1 MYQVDGFSFDSR
13 KRAQRAKKEKDSV
26 AYIRKQ
32 TSLKNPDTV
41 LKLYNTLLDEEYF
54 ETEVGISF
62 LRELQTR
69 LRLSGGIDTDTLR
82 PIPCVKA
89 ADEDTSFPDTKHSG
103 LDSGRSAAANFA
115 DASSSKSNPQN
126 SNSAKSGTKSGTK
139 AVVSKRAFQTALVF
153 DIILAA
159 CVAGMF
165 VITALSGNNKNILNY
180 KNEVINEYEAWQT
193 ELNNRQAELEE
204 WEAELELREQQIPS
218 AQE

>member
-69 LRLSGGIDTDTLR
+69 MRLSGGINTDTLR

-89 ADEDTSFPDTKHSG
+89 ADENHSDS
-103 LDSGRSAAANFA
+103 DSGSSAASNSRNALSA
-115 DASSSKSNPQN
+115 KANPQN
-126 SNSAKSGTKSGTK
+126 SSSAKSGTKSGTK
-139 AVVSKRAFQTALVF
+139 AVVSRRAFQTALVLDF
-153 DIILAA
+153 ILAA
-159 CVAGMF
+159 CVVGMF

-180 KNEVINEYEAWQT
+180 KNEVINEYEAWET

>member
-1 MYQVDGFSFDSR
+1 
-13 KRAQRAKKEKDSV
+13 
-26 AYIRKQ
+26 
-32 TSLKNPDTV
+32 
-41 LKLYNTLLDEEYF
+41 LDEEYF

-82 PIPCVKA
+82 PIPCVRA
-89 ADEDTSFPDTKHSG
+89 TEEDTSFPDEKHSG
-103 LDSGRSAAANFA
+103 SDPGSSPAANLK
-115 DASSSKSNPQN
+115 SSTSATANPKN
-126 SNSAKSGTKSGTK
+126 SSKSGTK

-153 DIILAA
+153 DLILAA
-159 CVAGMF
+159 CVVGMF

>member
-69 LRLSGGIDTDTLR
+69 LRLSGGIDIETLR

-89 ADEDTSFPDTKHSG
+89 AEEDTSFPDTKHSG
-103 LDSGRSAAANFA
+103 LDSESSATTNSK
-115 DASSSKSNPQN
+115 DASSAKGHSKN
-126 SNSAKSGTKSGTK
+126 SSKTGTRSGAK

-153 DIILAA
+153 DFILAA

-180 KNEVINEYEAWQT
+180 KNEVINEYEAWET
-193 ELNNRQAELEE
+193 ELNNRQTELEE